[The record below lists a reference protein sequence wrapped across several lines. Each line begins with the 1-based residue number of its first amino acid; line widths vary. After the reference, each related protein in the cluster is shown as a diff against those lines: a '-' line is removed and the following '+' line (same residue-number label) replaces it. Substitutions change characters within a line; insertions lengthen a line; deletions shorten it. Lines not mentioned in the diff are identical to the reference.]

1 MKFVLKNLA
10 RRKLRSAFSVL
21 GVGIGVS
28 IMVALFTISDDLVGQ
43 IQEAFETQRGDIMVS
58 EATAEDLESDVP
70 LHHAETIKQIEG
82 VSNVAPTIFAFLRT
96 DADFDDRPA
105 ILYYGV
111 TGNNPIV
118 RHMEMI
124 EGEPISDDDR
134 NGVVFGIRA
143 WEVLQERM
151 GDKAP
156 VVGKPLNLL
165 DVVTSDGFKQVFSH
179 PDNWEQ
185 MNDYAKKMWTLV
197 RLVKD
202 LGVHRDAVKE
212 ETPDEYEARTGAK
225 APPPRPNN
233 LLGLPYDDAQYTEW
247 LKESHGIDYDPDD
260 PVYSYQ
266 MKLQLTVR
274 GVCRTGILIQD
285 SAVFFHLDVAQ
296 IIKGKH
302 ERIEQVERTVRG
314 RKVTEDVKHLASCT
328 NLLVEVD
335 ESLISAQKRE
345 ALQAR
350 VNDAENPRAPADL
363 RAALVNDVRD
373 TINMEIDELR
383 AMRSEDILQRHKEI
397 EFFEKFGLVISL
409 IAALAG
415 AIGILNTMTLS
426 VYERTREIG
435 LLLALGWSRVRVL
448 STVMMEGLLLSI
460 IGGAAG
466 VAIGYAEVQAARA
479 WFSLDALGGDLNI
492 ERSLHAL
499 ALAFGIG
506 FFASLYPA
514 IRAALLQPI
523 DALRHE

>member
-10 RRKLRSAFSVL
+10 RRKLRSVFSVL

-58 EATAEDLESDVP
+58 QATAEDLESDVP
-70 LHHAETIKQIEG
+70 LYHVETVKKIEG

-124 EGEPISDDDR
+124 EGEPISDDDP

-143 WEVLQERM
+143 WEVLQEKM
-151 GDKAP
+151 DEKAP
-156 VVGKPLNLL
+156 QVGKPLNLL
-165 DVVTSDGFKQVFSH
+165 DVVTSEGFKQVFSH

-212 ETPDEYEARTGAK
+212 ETPEEYQARTGTK

-233 LLGLPYDDAQYTEW
+233 ILGLPYDDAQYTEW
-247 LKESHGIDYDPDD
+247 LKESHGIAYDPEH

-274 GVCRTGILIQD
+274 GVCRTGILLQD

-302 ERIEQVERTVRG
+302 ERIEQIERTVRG
-314 RKVTEDVKHLASCT
+314 RKVTEEIPRPDSCT
-328 NLLVEVD
+328 NLLIEVD
-335 ESLISAQKRE
+335 ESLISVEKRE
-345 ALQAR
+345 TLLAR
-350 VNDAENPRAPADL
+350 VNESENPRAPEDL
-363 RAALVNDVRD
+363 HAALVNDVRD

-383 AMRSEDILQRHKEI
+383 AMRSEDILQRHKEV
-397 EFFEKFGLVISL
+397 ELFEKFGLVISL

-415 AIGILNTMTLS
+415 AVGILNTMTLS

-435 LLLALGWSRVRVL
+435 LLLAVGWSRVRVL
-448 STVMMEGLLLSI
+448 SSVMLEGLILSV

-466 VAIGYAEVQAARA
+466 VAIGYGAVQIARK
-479 WFSLDALGGDLNI
+479 WFALDAIAGALNV

-499 ALAFGIG
+499 ALAFAIG
-506 FFASLYPA
+506 FLASLYPA
-514 IRAALLQPI
+514 IRASLLQPI